1 MMTRAPRTWSMA
13 QRSLVENPVEQR
25 KAADDKRKMKHL
37 SVRSNVNAYGPV
49 CVSFR
54 RVRMLSSQ
62 SFNH

>member
-1 MMTRAPRTWSMA
+1 MA